1 MLKHK
6 ERPLLQL
13 AGCRVLQRVVATS
26 DDECVRAVKVEPD
39 LIKAVQAAFKAYPDE
54 YELRECSEVVL
65 RCISGSPEGSPVS
78 NSTIAASSSSLP
90 ITNASPVTTELECTP
105 CEIELSS
112 EL

>member
-39 LIKAVQAAFKAYPDE
+39 LIKAVQAAFK
-54 YELRECSEVVL
+54 
-65 RCISGSPEGSPVS
+65 VS
-78 NSTIAASSSSLP
+78 L
-90 ITNASPVTTELECTP
+90 C
-105 CEIELSS
+105 
-112 EL
+112 